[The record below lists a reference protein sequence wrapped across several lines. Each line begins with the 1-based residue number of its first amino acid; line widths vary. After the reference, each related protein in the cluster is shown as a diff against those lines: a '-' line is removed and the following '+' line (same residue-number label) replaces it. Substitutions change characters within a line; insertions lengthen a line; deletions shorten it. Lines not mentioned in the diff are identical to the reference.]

1 MENKTNVTINDVARI
16 AGVSK
21 RTVSRVINGSGA
33 VGEKTREHIESIIK
47 EVNFQPD
54 KQARGLASKRSYL
67 LGLIYDNP
75 DALYIDQ
82 VQRGAL
88 EICANL
94 GFELVVHPCQ
104 WQSQDFI
111 DDCLNFIGRSRVDGV
126 LILPPVS
133 ESNLLA
139 ETLSKENV
147 PYIRIASTDLEDS
160 NNIVITKEREAMQEL
175 ASHII
180 ELGHENIAVI
190 TGPMHYHSSKERL
203 GGLTEVFS
211 KHGITIEPNN
221 IIEGNNRYESGLD
234 SAKQLLSRS
243 PRPTAI
249 LANNDQMAAGVIRAA
264 FDIGIKVPEELSV
277 SGFDDNIIASRIIPS
292 LTTMR
297 RPVQEISRLATKK
310 LIQNIKPEPNASNK
324 KITVTPY
331 LVTRES
337 TTYVKK

>member
-21 RTVSRVINGSGA
+21 RTVSRVINGSDA
-33 VGEKTREHIESIIK
+33 VGKKTREHIESIIK

-104 WQSQDFI
+104 WESQDFVE
-111 DDCLNFIGRSRVDGV
+111 DCLNFIGRSRVDGV

-160 NNIVITKEREAMQEL
+160 NNIVITKEREAMREL
-175 ASHII
+175 ASHIV
-180 ELGHENIAVI
+180 ELGHEHVAII
-190 TGPMHYHSSKERL
+190 TGPMNYYSSKERL

-211 KHGITIEPNN
+211 KHGVLIGPDNL
-221 IIEGNNRYESGLD
+221 IEGKNRYESGVEC
-234 SAKQLLSRS
+234 ANLLLTRS

-264 FDIGIKVPEELSV
+264 FDLGIKVPEELSV

-297 RPVQEISRLATKK
+297 RPVEEISRLATQK
-310 LIQNIKPEPNASNK
+310 LIQNIKPEPKTSNR

-331 LVTRES
+331 LITRES